1 MNETTPYFPGLS
13 PGEGKELC
21 ARFDGGRLSSD
32 GGVLLFPG
40 IERRLGIADL
50 LASCVTDERTP
61 ASTTHT
67 YADMIRARMFAIACG
82 YEDCDDL
89 DVLRF
94 DPAFKLACGRLAETG
109 DDLMSQPTLSRLE
122 NAPSWRQL
130 GRMGLSMID
139 LFCASFKAVP
149 ERIVL
154 DIDDTDDAVHGGQ
167 QLALFNAHYDE
178 YIFQPIHIFEATTGK
193 PVLPLLRP
201 GKRPSGE
208 EAARILKHVIRRIR
222 RHWPRV
228 EITVRG
234 DGHYGTPD
242 VMELLEDQGCNY
254 IFGLPG
260 NARLSKTGQPWCED
274 VAVRRVQRGKDK
286 LRRFFRV
293 AYRAKSWSRE
303 RKVVARV
310 EATSKGCDVR
320 FVVTNLPGRAKV
332 LYEKVYC
339 ARGRMEN
346 MIKEH
351 KLYTKSDRTSC
362 HRWEANQFRLFLH
375 TGAYWLLHQLRQ
387 AAPRRSL
394 WRKATFETIRRAFLK
409 IAVRIEELKSRV
421 RIALPSAAA
430 FGNALRRTID
440 VGSTSIPS
448 MSPIISNAASLSA
461 PCASAPFS
469 TATARKPSLISRAS
483 ATRAET

>member
-1 MNETTPYFPGLS
+1 MILVSGQDHRQSENPRLTMNEIIPYLPGLS
-13 PGEGKELC
+13 PVAGKELC

-50 LASCVTDERTP
+50 LASCLHDERDP
-61 ASTTHT
+61 ASTTHS

-94 DPAFKLACGRLAETG
+94 DPAFKLACGRLAVTG

-122 NAPSWRQL
+122 NAPSWREL

-139 LFCASFKAVP
+139 LFCASFRCVP
-149 ERIVL
+149 ARIVL

-178 YIFQPIHIFEATTGK
+178 YCFQPIHIFEAATGK
-193 PVLPLLRP
+193 PVLSLLRP

-208 EAARILKHVIRRIR
+208 AAARTLRHVIRRIR
-222 RHWPRV
+222 HNWPRV
-228 EITVRG
+228 QITVRG
-234 DGHYGTPD
+234 DGHYGTPE
-242 VMELLEDQGCNY
+242 VMGLLEDQGCGY
-254 IFGLPG
+254 IFGLSN
-260 NARLSKTGQPWCED
+260 NARLSKIGQPWRED
-274 VAVRRVQRGKDK
+274 VAVRRVLSGKDK
-286 LRRFFRV
+286 VRRFFQTG
-293 AYRAKSWSRE
+293 YRAKSWSRQ
-303 RKVVARV
+303 RKVIARV
-310 EATSKGCDVR
+310 EATSKGADVR
-320 FVVTNLPGRAKV
+320 FIVTNLPGTAKV
-332 LYEKVYC
+332 LYEKIYC

-351 KLYTKSDRTSC
+351 KLYTRSDRTSC

-375 TGAYWLLHQLRQ
+375 TGSYWLLHQLRQ
-387 AAPRRSL
+387 AAPRKSL
-394 WRKATFETIRRAFLK
+394 WRKVTFETLRRAFLK

-421 RIALPSAAA
+421 RIALPSAYPYRKALVSVAGCIAA
-430 FGNALRRTID
+430 QG
-440 VGSTSIPS
+440 P
-448 MSPIISNAASLSA
+448 
-461 PCASAPFS
+461 
-469 TATARKPSLISRAS
+469 
-483 ATRAET
+483 

>member
-1 MNETTPYFPGLS
+1 MNETIPYLPGLS
-13 PGEGKELC
+13 PVEGKELC

-139 LFCASFKAVP
+139 LFCASFKAVA

-154 DIDDTDDAVHGGQ
+154 DIDDTDDAVHGGP

-346 MIKEH
+346 MIKDH
-351 KLYTKSDRTSC
+351 KLYTKSDHHPATAGRPTSSAC
-362 HRWEANQFRLFLH
+362 SCTPAP
-375 TGAYWLLHQLRQ
+375 TGYCTNFARPRP
-387 AAPRRSL
+387 AARCGARRRS
-394 WRKATFETIRRAFLK
+394 K
-409 IAVRIEELKSRV
+409 
-421 RIALPSAAA
+421 PSAAPSSRSPGA
-430 FGNALRRTID
+430 SRSSNPASGSPCRQPIHIGRLSCRWPAGSKPKAPEPSGRCRRINPEHQPP
-440 VGSTSIPS
+440 TSLKIR
-448 MSPIISNAASLSA
+448 L
-461 PCASAPFS
+461 
-469 TATARKPSLISRAS
+469 
-483 ATRAET
+483 